1 MSRSADIAR
10 KSRSNLAFALAT
22 LPAQRRRDMIHFY
35 AFCRVVDDLADDT
48 DAPVEEK
55 RASLATWRHAVL
67 HGGEGVEDEVMS
79 ETVALPARYGFPK
92 EHLAEIIDGVA
103 ADLDQDRYATFQD
116 LLGYCY
122 KVASVVGLAS
132 MKIFGAQQEQTRQY
146 AVQLGYALQ
155 LTNIIRDVGEDAR
168 IGRIYLP
175 QEDLQKFHV
184 SEEDLLT
191 GRSSPN
197 FIRMMDFQYARAEDY
212 YRKAEAALPA
222 ADKPVMIAA
231 RMMGQ
236 LYRQILHKLKAER
249 YPVFEKRMKLSKLSK
264 VWLLASYLTR
274 GYLRR

>member
-22 LPAQRRRDMIHFY
+22 LPTQRRRDMIHFY

-48 DAPVEEK
+48 EAPAEEK
-55 RASLATWRHAVL
+55 RASLAAWRHAVL
-67 HGGEGVEDEVMS
+67 HSGEGVQDDVMR
-79 ETVALPARYGFPK
+79 ETVALPSRYGFPT

-103 ADLDQDRYATFQD
+103 ADLDHDRYATFQD

-132 MKIFGAQQEQTRQY
+132 MKIFGAKQEQTAQY

-155 LTNIIRDVGEDAR
+155 LTNIIRDVGEDAS

-184 SEEDLLT
+184 SEEDILS
-191 GRSSPN
+191 GHSSPG
-197 FIRMMDFQYARAEDY
+197 FIRMMDFQFTRAEEY
-212 YRKAEAALPA
+212 YRKAEAALPPE
-222 ADKPVMIAA
+222 DKPVMIAA

-264 VWLLASYLTR
+264 AWLLASYLTR
-274 GYLRR
+274 GYLGR

>member
-1 MSRSADIAR
+1 VSRSADIAR

-48 DAPVEEK
+48 DTPVEEK
-55 RASLATWRHAVL
+55 RAALATWRHAVL
-67 HGGEGVEDEVMS
+67 HGGEGVQDEVMT

-197 FIRMMDFQYARAEDY
+197 FIRMMEFQYARAEDY

-264 VWLLASYLTR
+264 AWLLASYLTR